1 VRATDLLGHVDTEEE
16 AIEYVAAVLQLY
28 REQAAYLDRVYKWA
42 DRVGIDKIRAAIM
55 DDHEGRKAL
64 VARFE
69 RSQRA
74 VRKDPW
80 AERAAG
86 RELHEFM
93 PLASLNI
100 IMPEAAE

>member
-1 VRATDLLGHVDTEEE
+1 VM
-16 AIEYVAAVLQLY
+16 QLY
-28 REQAAYLDRVYKWA
+28 REKAAYLDRVYKWA
-42 DRVGIDKIRAAIM
+42 DKVGLEKIRATIV
-55 DDHEGRKAL
+55 DDHGQRKAL

-69 RSQRA
+69 KSQRA

-93 PLASLNI
+93 PLAALNI
-100 IMPEAAE
+100 ILPEAAE